1 MNASE
6 IMTSNV
12 LTVVPG
18 MGIKELAAI
27 FIEKGISGAPVVD
40 ASGKYLGVVLEES
53 LIVQDKKVHL
63 PTFINVMFGYLTI
76 GEKRFEDELKKI
88 AAITVEGI
96 MDKNHSTLKLNS
108 ELEEI
113 ATLMIE
119 KGVNYF
125 PVIDSGKVAGV
136 ITRRD
141 IVRTMVK

>member
-96 MDKNHSTLKLNS
+96 MDKNHATLKLNS

>member
-1 MNASE
+1 MNASQ

-12 LTVVPG
+12 LTVAPSI
-18 MGIKELAAI
+18 GIKELASI

-40 ASGKYLGVVLEES
+40 SSGKYLGVVLEES

-88 AAITVEGI
+88 AATTVEGI
-96 MDKNHSTLKLNS
+96 MDKNHITLRLNS
-108 ELEEI
+108 ELEDI

-119 KGVNYF
+119 KNISYF
-125 PVIDSGKVAGV
+125 PVLDAGKVVGV
-136 ITRRD
+136 VTRRD